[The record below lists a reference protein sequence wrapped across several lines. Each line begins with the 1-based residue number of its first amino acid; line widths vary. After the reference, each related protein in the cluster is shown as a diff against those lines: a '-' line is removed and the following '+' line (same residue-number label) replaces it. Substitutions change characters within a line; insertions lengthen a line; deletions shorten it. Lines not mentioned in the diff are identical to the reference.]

1 MAVVGID
8 KLIFGVESMKDA
20 QKFYNDFGL
29 KKVREKADSS
39 IYRTVNQAEI
49 EVRPMKA
56 KGMPKPIQAGSTLR
70 ELIWGVESRAD
81 LKKIATELKKDREV
95 TVDKDGTVHSFAPSG
110 LGIAFRLT
118 QRVQLQRKVIPMNSP
133 ELVSRIDERAI
144 YYKAATPL
152 TVGHV
157 VLNVPDVKAESDF
170 YIKRLGFYLTDVY
183 RGRGVF
189 LRTKQ
194 ETGHHQ
200 LFLLE
205 DDAPSLNHVGF
216 GVRDINEMIGGGYK
230 MQNAGWPIAVG
241 PGRHIVSSCYFWYF
255 KSPVGGPNE
264 YFCDEDYCT
273 KNWKP
278 KVWDPAPETFAE
290 WLLPKGIVGKR
301 PQPPTR
307 TKKDM
312 GQKKA
317 VAKAKKAA

>member
-8 KLIFGVESMKDA
+8 KLIFGVENMKEA

-29 KKVREKADSS
+29 KTVREKADSS
-39 IYRTVNQAEI
+39 IYRTANQAEI
-49 EVRPMKA
+49 EVRPIRA
-56 KGMPKPIQAGSTLR
+56 KGMPKPIQGGSTLR
-70 ELIWGVESRAD
+70 ELIWGVETKAD
-81 LKKIATELKKDREV
+81 LKKIASELKKDRAV
-95 TVDKDGTVHSFAPSG
+95 TIDKDGTVHSTSPCG
-110 LGIAFRLT
+110 LGIAFRVTHRIKLP
-118 QRVQLQRKVIPMNSP
+118 RKVIPMNSP
-133 ELVSRIDERAI
+133 ELVSRVDERAI

-157 VLNVPDVKAESDF
+157 VLNVPDVNAEADF
-170 YIKRLGFYLTDVY
+170 YIKRIGFYLTDIY
-183 RGRGVF
+183 RGRGKF

-194 ETGHHQ
+194 EAGHHQ

-205 DDAPSLNHVGF
+205 DDQASLNHVGF

-230 MQNAGWPIAVG
+230 MQRAGWPVAVG

-255 KSPVGGPNE
+255 KAPVGGANE

-312 GQKKA
+312 VKKPA
-317 VAKAKKAA
+317 TKAKKAA